1 MNKIITDL
9 KDDFLAME
17 LTDKAKSI
25 LSNMLLIGVGLFWI
39 IGVDSMPFMKAL
51 GLPLFIGAM
60 SIWFKYSNTWKIVS
74 NFMDRGINGEFDKYY
89 E

>member
-9 KDDFLAME
+9 KDDIISME
-17 LTDKAKSI
+17 LTNKAKSI
-25 LSNMLLIGVGLFWI
+25 LANMLLIGVGLSWI
-39 IGVDSMPFMKAL
+39 IGVDSIPVMKVL

-60 SIWFKYSNTWKIVS
+60 MVWFKYSNTWKSVS
-74 NFMDRGINGEFDKYY
+74 NFMDRGINGEFD

>member
-1 MNKIITDL
+1 MKKIITDL
-9 KDDFLAME
+9 KDDLISME

-25 LSNMLLIGVGLFWI
+25 LANMLLIGVGLSWI
-39 IGVDSMPFMKAL
+39 IGVDSMPIMKVL

-60 SIWFKYSNTWKIVS
+60 VVWFKYSNTYKKLAK
-74 NFMDRGINGEFDKYY
+74 FMDDGMAGKFDEYY

>member
-17 LTDKAKSI
+17 LTDKAKTI
-25 LSNMLLIGVGLFWI
+25 LSNVLLIGVGLLWI

>member
-17 LTDKAKSI
+17 LTDKAKTI
-25 LSNMLLIGVGLFWI
+25 LSNALLIGVGLLWI

>member
-17 LTDKAKSI
+17 LTDKAKTI
-25 LSNMLLIGVGLFWI
+25 LSNMLLIGVGLLWI

>member
-17 LTDKAKSI
+17 LTDKAKTI
-25 LSNMLLIGVGLFWI
+25 LSNALLIGVGLLWI

-74 NFMDRGINGEFDKYY
+74 NFMDRGINGEIDKYY

>member
-25 LSNMLLIGVGLFWI
+25 LSNMLLIGAGLFWI
-39 IGVDSMPFMKAL
+39 IGVDSMPFMKVL
-51 GLPLFIGAM
+51 GLPLFIGAIM
-60 SIWFKYSNTWKIVS
+60 VWFKYSNAWKKAS
-74 NFMDRGINGEFDKYY
+74 DFMDRGINGEFD